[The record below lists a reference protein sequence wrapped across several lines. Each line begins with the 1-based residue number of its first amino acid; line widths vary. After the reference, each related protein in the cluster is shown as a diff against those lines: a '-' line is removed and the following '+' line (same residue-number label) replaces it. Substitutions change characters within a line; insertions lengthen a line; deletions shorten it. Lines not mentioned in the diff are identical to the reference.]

1 MAFLRARE
9 VEAEIQNRGSERGV
23 IWCIQTLAE
32 QQIALQK
39 DVRELA
45 QLLDGMASIIG
56 QFTTVA
62 ENMKGAVD
70 KLNNERLYEDGM
82 DKNTQNL

>member
-9 VEAEIQNRGSERGV
+9 VETEFQNRGPERAT

-39 DVRELA
+39 DIRELA
-45 QLLDGMASIIG
+45 TLLDAMADIVGNFSTI
-56 QFTTVA
+56 A

-70 KLNNERLYEDGM
+70 KLNNEALYEDGM
-82 DKNTQNL
+82 GKNTQDL